1 MNYKSLLLASAA
13 VLFSGSAMAADLTNP
28 FFQPG
33 EGNFLSTTK
42 LETSRTK
49 MKHHNGALD
58 GNYLQEDIEYGIN
71 NNWSINGSVT
81 NVFDTEGIYN
91 NSHNFVY
98 SLGTTYNT
106 TVDNIILH
114 ASAAYT
120 TLNPKDFFGHRTPK
134 RWEKV
139 LSGELGVGYDMGNGL
154 TPYAIYG
161 IGGNVDTADRYLEQS
176 VLAGVHKYSG
186 DYAFDVAARYDY
198 NTDGR
203 NTNQWWG
210 LASADYY
217 LQENIALGVYGEY
230 FLGGTG
236 SNDID
241 YDYAAGLRAKVL
253 F

>member
-1 MNYKSLLLASAA
+1 MNCKSLLLASAA

-49 MKHHNGALD
+49 MKHHNGAWD

-120 TLNPKDFFGHRTPK
+120 TLNPKDFFGHHTPK

-154 TPYAIYG
+154 TPYAI
-161 IGGNVDTADRYLEQS
+161 
-176 VLAGVHKYSG
+176 
-186 DYAFDVAARYDY
+186 
-198 NTDGR
+198 
-203 NTNQWWG
+203 
-210 LASADYY
+210 
-217 LQENIALGVYGEY
+217 
-230 FLGGTG
+230 
-236 SNDID
+236 
-241 YDYAAGLRAKVL
+241 
-253 F
+253 

>member
-1 MNYKSLLLASAA
+1 MH
-13 VLFSGSAMAADLTNP
+13 GT
-28 FFQPG
+28 
-33 EGNFLSTTK
+33 
-42 LETSRTK
+42 
-49 MKHHNGALD
+49 

-120 TLNPKDFFGHRTPK
+120 TLNPKDFFGHHTPK

-161 IGGNVDTADRYLEQS
+161 IEGNVDTADRYLEQS

-217 LQENIALGVYGEY
+217 LRKISPWVFTANTSWAVPEAMTLIMTMLPAAAPKYC
-230 FLGGTG
+230 
-236 SNDID
+236 SN
-241 YDYAAGLRAKVL
+241 LS
-253 F
+253 